1 MALSDKNRKMTD
13 KLDELAWANKD
24 GELRKAEEM
33 ERIKREID
41 RSFQEVLEKA
51 REECSAVEEDNRQLR
66 AALQ

>member
-1 MALSDKNRKMTD
+1 MSE

-24 GELRKAEEM
+24 GEIRKAEEM

-51 REECSAVEEDNRQLR
+51 REERSALEEENQLLR
-66 AALQ
+66 NAL